1 MSNIHRLPL
10 ITVLLLLWFGEAN
23 GRQLETQEIVL
34 EPSASL
40 TLNCPGSGEVKWQFK
55 EASGSYFEHDGASLP
70 ILNSTALDTGEYH
83 CFRDDLLVKIFY
95 VFVPDPRM
103 WFLPQSPDEQ
113 VIMMEY
119 SLAFLIPCRI
129 TNPELNVTLYHDE
142 TQSLWETPFNKYEGF
157 FDRFEDGTYIC
168 IAELLGVRRESEPY
182 IVQTFKVSP
191 YLDVQLHTSKSIV
204 KIGEAINVTCSV
216 KGNQLVHFNWSYPR
230 KEWGKEK
237 EKKETVIDGAQEVH
251 STLLLEEAR
260 LADSGVYNC
269 TVLGYYEHQFEKKSL
284 EIIVL
289 EHGFVRLETEMSD
302 IEYANLS
309 EVKSFAVSITAYPP
323 PLVMW
328 LKDNVPCNEKTN
340 QITFSNK
347 SLGGNRYQNVLNLI
361 RVNEEDIGNYS
372 ISVWNEGDKKQITF
386 SLRVNVPARILT
398 LTDRQH
404 PNGKQTVTCV
414 AEGSPV
420 PEISW
425 FTCNDLKRCN
435 SGKVWNPLP
444 LNSSTFRVESF
455 RVENGELGPM
465 RVQSVLT
472 QQEIVETAA
481 VRCTTTNPFSSESRQ
496 VKLVSTTL
504 RSQLVIVAAIL
515 VLLIII
521 VVALAILVV
530 VWQQKPRYEIRWK
543 VIESVSLD
551 GHEYIYVD
559 PMQLPYDSSWEFP
572 RDQLSLGRTL
582 GSGAFGRVVA
592 ATACGLSSSQSAMKV
607 AIKML
612 KSTARSSEKQALM
625 SELKIMSHLGPH
637 LNIVNL
643 LGACTKG
650 GPIYIMTEYCR
661 HGDLVDYLHRNKHT
675 FLQAY
680 TNHSSQQTDRVT
692 HGEERVKSYIALSF
706 ENDGGYMDMS
716 KDNFLEYVPMVEVK
730 NGTNYTEIEHSG
742 YDTPYTN
749 EHYSATEEDR
759 REDVLLISESVALTY
774 MDLVAISYQVA
785 QGMEFL
791 ASKNC
796 VHRDLA
802 ARNVLICEGKLAKI
816 CDFGLARDIMNDS
829 NYISRGSTFLPL
841 KWMAPESIF
850 NSLYTTLSDVW
861 SYAVLLWEIFTLG
874 GTPYPELPLN
884 DQFYNA
890 IRHGYRMPKPQY
902 AASEIYE
909 IMQKCWND
917 DFEKRPPFS
926 GLVTSMGKLLNE
938 SYKKKYMK
946 ITEEFLKSDHPAVC
960 RTRRSF
966 TNTDQN
972 VIYSNCVGSTPSPSG
987 ANSTENGYIIPL
999 PDPSPDPSPDPEPSP
1014 EPSPE
1019 PTNVNGNSENV
1030 TLEHGT
1036 ATRPSS
1042 LMNEGN
1048 EANMHPSQCSQ
1059 VKREPRE
1066 QEQTSTDP
1074 KINPSDVEDS
1084 FL

>member
-182 IVQTFKVSP
+182 IVQTFKGNLSEEVFVGFIFVPTKTENEAFNSP
-191 YLDVQLHTSKSIV
+191 
-204 KIGEAINVTCSV
+204 
-216 KGNQLVHFNWSYPR
+216 
-230 KEWGKEK
+230 
-237 EKKETVIDGAQEVH
+237 
-251 STLLLEEAR
+251 LLLMAGHNATI
-260 LADSGVYNC
+260 LVF
-269 TVLGYYEHQFEKKSL
+269 T
-284 EIIVL
+284 

-481 VRCTTTNPFSSESRQ
+481 VRCTTTNPFRALGD
-496 VKLVSTTL
+496 VPPTNVSFACNCTW
-504 RSQLVIVAAIL
+504 L
-515 VLLIII
+515 VLGAVGLGRIETFTDCW
-521 VVALAILVV
+521 LFS
-530 VWQQKPRYEIRWK
+530 QKPRYEIRWK

-680 TNHSSQQTDRVT
+680 TNHSRGKPLISPFGT
-692 HGEERVKSYIALSF
+692 HACACLPHSYIALSF

-749 EHYSATEEDR
+749 EHYSAT
-759 REDVLLISESVALTY
+759 DVLLISESVALTY

-1036 ATRPSS
+1036 ATRPRYG
-1042 LMNEGN
+1042 LL
-1048 EANMHPSQCSQ
+1048 
-1059 VKREPRE
+1059 
-1066 QEQTSTDP
+1066 TDHVVP
-1074 KINPSDVEDS
+1074 MVCHIFQRSENNN
-1084 FL
+1084 LH

>member
-328 LKDNVPCNEKTN
+328 LKDNVPCSEDCLCPELMVQCYVEWQN
-340 QITFSNK
+340 
-347 SLGGNRYQNVLNLI
+347 SLVCSYQNVLNLI

-496 VKLVSTTL
+496 VKLVSTSEY
-504 RSQLVIVAAIL
+504 RE
-515 VLLIII
+515 VLGAVGLGRIETFTDCW
-521 VVALAILVV
+521 LFS
-530 VWQQKPRYEIRWK
+530 QKPRYEIRWK

-680 TNHSSQQTDRVT
+680 TNHKSRGDQTITGTITTVT
-692 HGEERVKSYIALSF
+692 
-706 ENDGGYMDMS
+706 NDGGYMDMS

-960 RTRRSF
+960 RTRR
-966 TNTDQN
+966 T
-972 VIYSNCVGSTPSPSG
+972 
-987 ANSTENGYIIPL
+987 NSTENGYIIPL

-1036 ATRPSS
+1036 ATRPRYG
-1042 LMNEGN
+1042 LL
-1048 EANMHPSQCSQ
+1048 
-1059 VKREPRE
+1059 
-1066 QEQTSTDP
+1066 TDHVVP
-1074 KINPSDVEDS
+1074 MVCHIFQRSENNN
-1084 FL
+1084 LH

>member
-168 IAELLGVRRESEPY
+168 IAELLGVHAIETQVFSSS
-182 IVQTFKVSP
+182 VSP

-230 KEWGKEK
+230 
-237 EKKETVIDGAQEVH
+237 KETVIDGAQEVH

-481 VRCTTTNPFSSESRQ
+481 VRCTTTNPFTLGD
-496 VKLVSTTL
+496 VPPTNVSFACNCTW
-504 RSQLVIVAAIL
+504 L
-515 VLLIII
+515 VLGAVGLGRIETFTDCW
-521 VVALAILVV
+521 LFS
-530 VWQQKPRYEIRWK
+530 QKPRYEIRWK

-675 FLQAY
+675 FLY
-680 TNHSSQQTDRVT
+680 SDPRRGESQEVT
-692 HGEERVKSYIALSF
+692 KPSPVPSPPSLYIALSF

-749 EHYSATEEDR
+749 ECCPSAEMLNR
-759 REDVLLISESVALTY
+759 VPLFNESVALTY

-1036 ATRPSS
+1036 ATRPRYG
-1042 LMNEGN
+1042 LL
-1048 EANMHPSQCSQ
+1048 
-1059 VKREPRE
+1059 
-1066 QEQTSTDP
+1066 TDHVVP
-1074 KINPSDVEDS
+1074 MVCHIFQRSENNN
-1084 FL
+1084 LH